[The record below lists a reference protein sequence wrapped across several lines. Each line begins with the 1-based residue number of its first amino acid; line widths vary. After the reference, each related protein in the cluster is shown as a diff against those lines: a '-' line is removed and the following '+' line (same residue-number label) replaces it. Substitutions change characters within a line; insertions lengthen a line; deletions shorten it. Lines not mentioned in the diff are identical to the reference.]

1 MASLV
6 RLRPAT
12 QPSSAL
18 WVQGAAGPSP
28 LAGGGLGP
36 LCAQSLVHS
45 QQGVGGGASVGGSPS
60 SPRRLGPC
68 VAEYIAWTGSD
79 ARPFPP
85 PPHAC
90 DRCAADE
97 ADGGGGGP
105 AEEAAGASPCSS
117 SRSSLDASVLTP
129 VAFAGTA
136 AEGAHTP
143 PMRKWSLPSL
153 LGGVEMEDGRGG
165 VGGRH
170 TAWRRSLQVHPRAE
184 APWHGPPRSSSSSGG
199 LPRPSGRAAAATPAH
214 ARPERRRHGAAAAA
228 APASSGDAKTKRS
241 QAAGRRVRR
250 GKDREG
256 PGTPAAPAAPT
267 EGPARKGSL
276 RESLRSFFSRG
287 SRFPNATAT
296 ELHGER
302 K

>member
-1 MASLV
+1 MRGKITTTNHNNNHHSVQVVASECRG
-6 RLRPAT
+6 RL
-12 QPSSAL
+12 
-18 WVQGAAGPSP
+18 
-28 LAGGGLGP
+28 LAG
-36 LCAQSLVHS
+36 
-45 QQGVGGGASVGGSPS
+45 
-60 SPRRLGPC
+60 
-68 VAEYIAWTGSD
+68 TGSD

-85 PPHAC
+85 HAC
-90 DRCAADE
+90 DRCAVDE
-97 ADGGGGGP
+97 ADGSGP
-105 AEEAAGASPCSS
+105 AEEAVGDSPCS

-136 AEGAHTP
+136 TAGARTP

-170 TAWRRSLQVHPRAE
+170 TAWRRSLQVHPRAD
-184 APWHGPPRSSSSSGG
+184 APWHGAPRSSSSGGG
-199 LPRPSGRAAAATPAH
+199 LPRPSGRAAATATQAH
-214 ARPERRRHGAAAAA
+214 ARPRRRRHGAAA
-228 APASSGDAKTKRS
+228 APASSGDAETKRS
-241 QAAGRRVRR
+241 QAAGRRARR

-256 PGTPAAPAAPT
+256 PGTPAAPAAPAAPM

-287 SRFPNATAT
+287 SRFPNATTT
-296 ELHGER
+296 ELRGER